1 MSLQYGLLKGME
13 RLDAQALMAA
23 PAVTMDGEDIG
34 PAARALIWAQA
45 VDEGY
50 RDPAKVIEDWSLT
63 GDANLSVC
71 VLTTMDKLKADFE
84 DAVEQDPDLYPGGFE
99 EYWGNFPITIALPD
113 GRWLVWME

>member
-1 MSLQYGLLKGME
+1 MSLFNDMLNGMKQ
-13 RLDAQALMAA
+13 LDAQAIMAA
-23 PAVTMDGEDIG
+23 PAVTMDGKELG
-34 PAARALIWAQA
+34 PAARSLIWAQA
-45 VDEGY
+45 VEEGY
-50 RDPAKVIEDWSLT
+50 TDPAKVIEDWSLT

-84 DAVEQDPDLYPGGFE
+84 DMVEQYPDLYPGGFE